1 MPATGTARLKK
12 WLKRLGLLLALP
24 VLAVIS
30 AIVYV
35 SVKIATYEQLDDA
48 AHMAAKADYL
58 ASIARAAPQN
68 APDLVI
74 ILFDDL
80 GYGDV
85 GFTGNQMIA
94 TPHMDKLAANG
105 LVLENYYAPAPVCS
119 PSRAAMLTGRMAPRA
134 GLTHVP
140 FPSGT
145 IFDRLNRFFGNPVRL
160 PREEILIADILHA
173 VGYETAM
180 VGKWHMGDHAGS
192 VPTQFGFQRFF
203 GTYYSNDMNPFT
215 LVRGTADAGEQISH
229 AAPVDQTA
237 LNPLYAEAAE
247 RFIAEAAGDKPLFLY
262 FAHNFPHV
270 PLYAA
275 PSEKGRS
282 DAGLYGDVVQG
293 LDDTVGH
300 IVAALKKR
308 GRLDNT
314 LILIT
319 SDNGPWWEGRGVGRG
334 RKGVSFEGGIRV
346 PFIAHW
352 PQQIKPARSEALAMG
367 TDLLPTMLDELN
379 LPLPPDRMIDGKS
392 LAATLRGGPSPH
404 EVLYH
409 YAAGTLMA
417 VRSATH
423 KYRDRKAVAYPTD
436 PVRLPIWQAH
446 GPWLFDTR
454 ADSQEAYDIS
464 MKHPALAARMK
475 ALLDAKNAEMEK
487 NPRGWKVSNRN

>member
-1 MPATGTARLKK
+1 MPSIDIEKLKI
-12 WLKRLGLLLALP
+12 WLKRLGFFMALPLLAAIF
-24 VLAVIS
+24 V
-30 AIVYV
+30 IVYV
-35 SVKIATYEQLDDA
+35 SIKIATYEQRDDDV
-48 AHMAAKADYL
+48 HMATKAAYL
-58 ASIARAAPQN
+58 KSITRTAPEN
-68 APDLVI
+68 APDLVV

-94 TPHMDKLAANG
+94 TPHMDGLAARG
-105 LVLENYYAPAPVCS
+105 MVFENYYAPAPVCS

-145 IFDRLNRFFGNPVRL
+145 TFDRLNRFFNNPVRL
-160 PREEILIADILHA
+160 PREEILLADILQA

-215 LVRGTADAGEQISH
+215 LVRGTADKGETVSH
-229 AAPVDQTA
+229 AAPFDQTQ
-237 LNPLYAEAAE
+237 LNRLYAESAE
-247 RFIAEAAGDKPLFLY
+247 RFISQAATDKPLFLY

-293 LDDTVGH
+293 LDDTVGR
-300 IVAALKKR
+300 IVAALRQR
-308 GRLDNT
+308 GRFDNT

-352 PQQIKPARSEALAMG
+352 PQQIKPARSAALAMG
-367 TDLLPTMLDELN
+367 TDLVPTMLDELN
-379 LPLPPDRMIDGKS
+379 VPSPPDRVLDGKS
-392 LAATLRGGPSPH
+392 IAASLRGGPSPH

-423 KYRDRKAVAYPTD
+423 KYRDRKALAYPTD

-446 GPWLFDTR
+446 GPWLFDMR
-454 ADSQEAYDIS
+454 ADPQEAYDIS
-464 MKHPALAARMK
+464 MKRPDMAAQMK
-475 ALLDAKNAEMEK
+475 ALLDAKNAEMK
-487 NPRGWKVSNRN
+487 ANPRGWK

>member
-1 MPATGTARLKK
+1 MPQMPPLLKTWLTRLA
-12 WLKRLGLLLALP
+12 LLLALP
-24 VLAVIS
+24 VLALMVTI
-30 AIVYV
+30 AYV
-35 SVKIATYEQLDDA
+35 SVKIATYEQRDDA
-48 AHMAAKADYL
+48 AHMASKAEYL
-58 ASIARAAPQN
+58 KSITRAAPEN
-68 APDLVI
+68 APDVVV

-94 TPHMDKLAANG
+94 TPHMDKLAASG
-105 LVLENYYAPAPVCS
+105 MVLENYYAPAPACS

-134 GLTHVP
+134 GLTHVS
-140 FPSGT
+140 FPLGT
-145 IFDRLNRFFGNPVRL
+145 AFDRLNRFFNNPVRL
-160 PREEILIADILHA
+160 PREEILIADILQA
-173 VGYETAM
+173 VGYETTM

-192 VPTQFGFQRFF
+192 VPTQFGFQKFF
-203 GTYYSNDMNPFT
+203 GTYYSNDMKPFT
-215 LVRGTADAGEQISH
+215 LVSGTAGAGEAISH
-229 AAPVDQTA
+229 QAPVDQTA
-237 LNPLYAEAAE
+237 LNPLYAEKAE
-247 RFIAEAAGDKPLFLY
+247 AFIADAARDKPLFLY

-275 PSEKGRS
+275 PHETGRS

-293 LDDTVGH
+293 LDDTVGR

-352 PQQIKPARSEALAMG
+352 PQQIKPARSDALAMG
-367 TDLLPTMLDELN
+367 TDLLPTMLAELN
-379 LPLPPDRMIDGKS
+379 LPRPPDRLIDGKS
-392 LAATLRGGPSPH
+392 IAATLRGAASPH
-404 EVLYH
+404 QVLYH

-417 VRSATH
+417 VRDSH
-423 KYRDRKAVAYPTD
+423 FKYRDRKPVAYPTD

-446 GPWLFDTR
+446 GPWLFDMQ
-454 ADSQEAYDIS
+454 ADAQEAYDIS
-464 MKHPALAARMK
+464 MQRPAEAARLK
-475 ALLDAKNAEMEK
+475 ALLDAKNAEMAE
-487 NPRGWKVSNRN
+487 NPRGWK